1 MSDPLSGTTNLRP
14 QRWKF
19 QIWPILD
26 LLLIHT
32 QTPSRGYND
41 FRPHI
46 MDQQGTSS
54 HNMFFFCVALSC
66 GLVLELC
73 SPKAMFWFYLILA
86 SCQGLACCQLS
97 LSFPDLLQAFHGTQ
111 HQQGDGSNSAGSL
124 RSSLIERKETN
135 PEKKMY
141 EIIDGYSLLFMAKAP
156 RHDARV
162 IPFKRDKM

>member
-1 MSDPLSGTTNLRP
+1 MWSQSRHFCLCII
-14 QRWKF
+14 F
-19 QIWPILD
+19 LD
-26 LLLIHT
+26 MQCVF
-32 QTPSRGYND
+32 QTPHNG
-41 FRPHI
+41 PTGHI
-46 MDQQGTSS
+46 IAQ
-54 HNMFFFCVALSC
+54 HVFFCVALSC

-124 RSSLIERKETN
+124 RSSLIERIETN

-162 IPFKRDKM
+162 IPFKHDKM

>member
-1 MSDPLSGTTNLRP
+1 
-14 QRWKF
+14 
-19 QIWPILD
+19 
-26 LLLIHT
+26 
-32 QTPSRGYND
+32 
-41 FRPHI
+41 

-162 IPFKRDKM
+162 IPFNMTKCKYNSTYIIWQNIASFQNMQEKQCRAQKQGIGSQQRV